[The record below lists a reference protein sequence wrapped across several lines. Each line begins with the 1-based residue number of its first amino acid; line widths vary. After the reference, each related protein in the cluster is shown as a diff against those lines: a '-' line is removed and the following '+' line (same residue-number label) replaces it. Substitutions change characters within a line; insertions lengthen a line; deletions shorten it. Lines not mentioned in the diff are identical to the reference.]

1 MWEQVKVFDTPES
14 LDMFSAFGEYLKTS
28 VYGKPRGAI
37 KPKENS

>member
-14 LDMFSAFGEYLKTS
+14 LDMFRAFGEYMKTP
-28 VYGKPRGAI
+28 VYGKPLGAI